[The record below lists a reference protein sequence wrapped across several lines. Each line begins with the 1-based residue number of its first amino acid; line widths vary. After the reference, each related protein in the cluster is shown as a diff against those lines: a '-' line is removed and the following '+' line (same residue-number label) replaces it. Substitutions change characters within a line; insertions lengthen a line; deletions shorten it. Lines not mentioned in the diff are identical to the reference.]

1 MAIWEGTVELSL
13 PATRTPMSISKRLAL
28 FGAAAALG
36 SLGGLTW
43 NLEGSVWL
51 YTELFALF
59 TDPTIRIAGLAA
71 GLGVGFLLGFLHIT
85 SI

>member
-1 MAIWEGTVELSL
+1 MAIREDTVELSL
-13 PATRTPMSISKRLAL
+13 PAARAPMSASKRLAL

-36 SLGGLTW
+36 ILGGLTW

-51 YTELFALF
+51 YTGLLALF
-59 TDPTIRIAGLAA
+59 TDPEIRIAGLAM
-71 GLGVGFLLGFLHIT
+71 GVGVGFLLGFLHIT